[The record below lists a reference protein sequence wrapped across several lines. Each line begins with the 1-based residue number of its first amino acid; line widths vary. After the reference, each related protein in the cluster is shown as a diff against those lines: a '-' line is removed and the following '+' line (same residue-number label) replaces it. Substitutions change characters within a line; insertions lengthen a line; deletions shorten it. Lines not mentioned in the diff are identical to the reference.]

1 MQALR
6 SPDGERNILF
16 QLEGTE
22 TLGSCLQ
29 VAVLD
34 GCSVD
39 LLQCSFQ
46 WHRIS
51 RDRKKTE
58 LISGEIFYFQSPPL
72 YYCAL
77 WLGLGGDTPSYIR
90 VGLAFMCMPC
100 DSNHCSVSLYQ
111 Q

>member
-51 RDRKKTE
+51 RDRKRME

-72 YYCAL
+72 YSFPL
-77 WLGLGGDTPSYIR
+77 WLGLDGDNPSYIR
-90 VGLAFMCMPC
+90 VGLVHLCVC
-100 DSNHCSVSLYQ
+100 HVT
-111 Q
+111 